1 MPRRKKTFAETHPD
15 LDKLRVDFLNM
26 GALGSKEAPMV
37 FLTQYDAK
45 GKERTLVFHVDI
57 AIKTFRELSKKLR
70 LYKKTKLLMAFND
83 VPEVDRFTGE
93 AYR

>member
-1 MPRRKKTFAETHPD
+1 MPRRKKTFAESHPD

-26 GALGSKEAPMV
+26 GALGSKEPPMV

-45 GKERTLVFHVDI
+45 GKEKTLVFHLDI
-57 AIKTFRELSKKLR
+57 AIKTFKGLTAKLR
-70 LYKKTKLLMAFND
+70 LYKKTKTLMAFND
-83 VPEVDRFTGE
+83 VPEITGE